1 MTMGGISSLQKL
13 HAYAWGH
20 RDKRVDNWALMWS
33 IYPTLFIIL
42 CYLILIKI
50 IGPYFMKNR
59 KPFEFKNIMQFYN
72 AFQVG
77 FSFWLFYYGIS
88 LGWATHYNWVCQPVE
103 KDATPNSLPMQMA
116 EMVWWYYFS
125 KFTEFVDT
133 IIFVLR
139 KKNNQVS
146 FLHVFHHSSMPL
158 FSWILLRWAP
168 GGHET
173 FGGVINALV
182 HVFMYSYYF
191 LSSLGPSI
199 APYLWWKKYLTI
211 MQLIQF
217 LLVLLK
223 SSVILLG
230 IVDCGFPWQISLMS
244 LSIII
249 PFIGL
254 FSNFF
259 VVEYSKRKNAYLKK
273 NNDPNSNYLVDIKKS
288 S

>member
-1 MTMGGISSLQKL
+1 
-13 HAYAWGH
+13 
-20 RDKRVDNWALMWS
+20 MW
-33 IYPTLFIIL
+33 IPIERRKK
-42 CYLILIKI
+42 LILKSIAVVGLILQGRHYDYGWNIVSSKTTCLCL
-50 IGPYFMKNR
+50 GTS
-59 KPFEFKNIMQFYN
+59 KP
-72 AFQVG
+72 
-77 FSFWLFYYGIS
+77 FWLFYYGIS

-116 EMVWWYYFS
+116 EM
-125 KFTEFVDT
+125 E
-133 IIFVLR
+133 

-199 APYLWWKKYLTI
+199 APYLWWKN
-211 MQLIQF
+211 
-217 LLVLLK
+217 
-223 SSVILLG
+223 SVILLG

>member
-1 MTMGGISSLQKL
+1 MSWVDTMTMGGISSLQKL

-59 KPFEFKNIMQFYN
+59 KPF
-72 AFQVG
+72 
-77 FSFWLFYYGIS
+77 WLFYYGIS

-116 EMVWWYYFS
+116 EM
-125 KFTEFVDT
+125 E
-133 IIFVLR
+133 

-199 APYLWWKKYLTI
+199 APYLWWKN
-211 MQLIQF
+211 
-217 LLVLLK
+217 
-223 SSVILLG
+223 SVILLG